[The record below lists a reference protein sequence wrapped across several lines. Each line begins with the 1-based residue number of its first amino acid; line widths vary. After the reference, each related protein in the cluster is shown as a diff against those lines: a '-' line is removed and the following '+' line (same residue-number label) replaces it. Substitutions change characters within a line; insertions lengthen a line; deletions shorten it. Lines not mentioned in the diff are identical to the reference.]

1 MATVYEHVKL
11 FKKKHKG
18 GITWW
23 RLKKHS
29 EVIQNHLNPKE
40 TVIYAFPGQ
49 KNDNPFDWF
58 STCVVAVTSKRIL
71 IGQKRLLWGYF
82 LNSVTPDLYNDLE
95 VYSGLIWGKIQI
107 DTIKEVIT
115 LSNLSKSSLDEI
127 ETQISEYMMEKKAK
141 LNKKELEDEKDN

>member
-1 MATVYEHVKL
+1 MATVYEHIKL

-29 EVIQNHLNPKE
+29 EVIQKHLNPNE
-40 TVIYAFPGQ
+40 TIIYAFPGQ

-71 IGQKRLLWGYF
+71 IGQKRVLWGYF
-82 LNSVTPDLYNDLE
+82 LNSITPDLYNDLV
-95 VYSGLIWGKIQI
+95 VYSGLIWGKIEI
-107 DTIKEVIT
+107 DTMKEVVVLT
-115 LSNLSKSSLDEI
+115 NLAKSSLDEI
-127 ETQISEYMMEKKAK
+127 ETQISEYMMEKKSK
-141 LNKKELEDEKDN
+141 LLKKDAEDEENS

>member
-1 MATVYEHVKL
+1 MVTVYDHIKL

-18 GITWW
+18 GIYWW

-29 EVIQNHLNPKE
+29 QIIENHLNPNE

-58 STCVVAVTSKRIL
+58 STCIVAITSKRIL
-71 IGQKRLLWGYF
+71 IGQKRVLWGYF
-82 LNSVTPDLYNDLE
+82 LNSITPDLYNDLE
-95 VYSGLIWGKIQI
+95 VYSGLIWGKIKI

-127 ETQISEYMMEKKAK
+127 ETQISEYMMDKKGKLKNNELSKEK
-141 LNKKELEDEKDN
+141 NN